1 MSAVIGK
8 SDLHKSQELIIKPAL
23 ESIFK
28 GIDQLCSA
36 FPSRKFT
43 IDGRLVG
50 DIGEILAELV
60 YDIKLDDVSQPDHDA
75 TTTDGKRVQVKA
87 TFKNSLT
94 FKTTPE
100 LYLGIRI
107 NKDGTFEEIFN
118 DPGVLIHDEFSERKG
133 LGEKLLSFP
142 LARIRLLSEKVA
154 DCDRI
159 QRRIKS

>member
-1 MSAVIGK
+1 M
-8 SDLHKSQELIIKPAL
+8 PAL
-23 ESIFK
+23 ENIFK
-28 GIDQLCSA
+28 GIDQLSSA
-36 FPSRKFT
+36 FPARKFT

-60 YDIKLDDVSQPDHDA
+60 YDIKLDDVSQPHHDA

-87 TFKNSLT
+87 TFKKSLT

-107 NKDGTFEEIFN
+107 NQDGTFEEIFN
-118 DPGVLIHDEFSERKG
+118 GPGRLIHNEFSERKG

-142 LARIRLLSEKVA
+142 LTRMRLLSEKVA
-154 DCDRI
+154 DCDRV